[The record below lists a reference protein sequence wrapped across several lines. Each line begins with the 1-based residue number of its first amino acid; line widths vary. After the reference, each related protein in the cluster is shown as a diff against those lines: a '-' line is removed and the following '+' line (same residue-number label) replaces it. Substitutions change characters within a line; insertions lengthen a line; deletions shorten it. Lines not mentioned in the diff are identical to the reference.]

1 MSPST
6 HWANY
11 MARDSVTTIL
21 LMSTQPIKR
30 CSVYK
35 GFKYIYDDR
44 CPGRIIIKPVKRK
57 KSKAEI
63 RRIRSSVSKRLW
75 QRADYRQA
83 VSSGVR
89 NSWRDP
95 EVRRKRVEGI
105 KKKGS
110 AAALKRWQ
118 DPKYRQTMSQVQ
130 ILKWHR
136 ASPECKAR
144 MNNLPRPLG
153 VLLSEVELDLQV

>member
-11 MARDSVTTIL
+11 MARDIVTTIL
-21 LMSTQPIKR
+21 LMATQPIKR

-44 CPGRIIIKPVKRK
+44 CPGRIIITPVKRK
-57 KSKAEI
+57 SRAEI

-75 QRADYRQA
+75 QRADYKQA
-83 VSSGVR
+83 VSSRVK
-89 NSWRDP
+89 NSWKDP

-105 KKKGS
+105 KKKAS
-110 AAALKRWQ
+110 AAALKRWGH
-118 DPKYRQTMSQVQ
+118 PRYRQTMRQVQ
-130 ILKWHR
+130 IHKWHR
-136 ASPECKAR
+136 ASPECKVR
-144 MNNLPRPLG
+144 MSNVMNRYYKG
-153 VLLSEVELDLQV
+153 R